1 MTANDELWTIP
12 PITESNRWQW
22 NSINYTSLV
31 GLQMK
36 IPELEL
42 DIPWDTNF
50 KGHTVMD
57 IVTGWSY
64 ASTPIF
70 TVSMFE
76 FACPSVPKQFT
87 NCSWISLLSSDFLY
101 PNGSSLLEKQERS
114 GSGFFLDTNYT
125 FGSGIEGPQN
135 VLFGSFQ
142 GPKVSLWSCSVY
154 LNTRNV
160 TLACGDAGF
169 LSAGWLCYATSM
181 GIPTISMTT
190 PLSNYTIAANTF
202 GKWPILDVAGFNTSS
217 VTERYIAQGNNLQD
231 SLVDLSSLD
240 NFTFATRL
248 TKIFNTWYLTLHT
261 NNNTLSPMKV
271 VSGTPFLL
279 AHFPIFKCNWFWF
292 TVLVLI
298 SLSLI
303 LCCALNI
310 WIARR
315 LSTPDILGSVSC
327 LTIENPYVSIP
338 GVPYG
343 SGSGLDGLHRAKLL
357 KKLRVQLRDVQ
368 PREYFG
374 KFALTSDVQTAQR
387 TRGDRKIV

>member
-1 MTANDELWTIP
+1 MT
-12 PITESNRWQW
+12 
-22 NSINYTSLV
+22 
-31 GLQMK
+31 
-36 IPELEL
+36 IPELDF
-42 DIPWDTNF
+42 DIPWESF
-50 KGHTVMD
+50 EGHTAMQQ
-57 IVTGWSY
+57 IVTGFSY

-70 TVSMFE
+70 IVSMFE
-76 FACPSVPKQFT
+76 FACPSVPKHFT
-87 NCSWISLLSSDFLY
+87 NGSWISLLSSDFLY

-125 FGSGIEGPQN
+125 FGSGIESPQN

-160 TLACGDAGF
+160 TLACDDSESV
-169 LSAGWLCYATSM
+169 SAGWLCYVTSM
-181 GIPTISMTT
+181 GVPTISTTT
-190 PLSNYTIAANTF
+190 PLSNYAIAADTF

-217 VTERYIAQGNNLQD
+217 VTERYIAQGDNLQA

-240 NFTFATRL
+240 NVTFATRL
-248 TKIFNTWYLTLHT
+248 TTIFNTWYLTLHT
-261 NNNTLSPMKV
+261 ANNTLSPMKS

-279 AHFPIFKCNWFWF
+279 AHFPIFRCNWVWF

-303 LCCALNI
+303 LCCVLNI

-338 GVPYG
+338 GVDYG
-343 SGSGLDGLHRAKLL
+343 SGSGLDGLQRAKLL
-357 KKLRVQLRDVQ
+357 RKLRVQLRDVQ

-374 KFALTSDVQTAQR
+374 KFALTSGVQTAQR
-387 TRGDRKIV
+387 TRSDRKVV